1 VIDFS
6 GPQPRI
12 LDKYV
17 VLKND
22 YISQVIDIYH
32 I

>member
-1 VIDFS
+1 VS
-6 GPQPRI
+6 GQQPLITR
-12 LDKYV
+12 KKV

-22 YISQVIDIYH
+22 YIHQVIDIYH